1 VRLLVDFFPNR
12 LASAGEELIGH
23 RKLAGRDPSERSL
36 FMISLL
42 SALWVFWGSITVAL
56 AGLLIYRSLVAMK
69 EEDQLFLDP
78 AELHF
83 EREQR
88 DILTQLRKLT
98 PPIRTL
104 SVVSAA
110 LLALI
115 AGIWIY
121 RGVLGVAYSTLQP

>member
-1 VRLLVDFFPNR
+1 
-12 LASAGEELIGH
+12 
-23 RKLAGRDPSERSL
+23 
-36 FMISLL
+36 MTSLL
-42 SALWVFWGSITVAL
+42 SALWVFWASITVAL

-78 AELHF
+78 AEWHL

-88 DILTQLRKLT
+88 AILTQLRKLT
-98 PPIRTL
+98 PVIRTL
-104 SVVSAA
+104 AFVSAA

-121 RGVLGVAYSTLQP
+121 RGVVGVAYSTLQP

>member
-1 VRLLVDFFPNR
+1 V
-12 LASAGEELIGH
+12 A
-23 RKLAGRDPSERSL
+23 
-36 FMISLL
+36 SLL

-78 AELHF
+78 AEWQF

-88 DILTQLRKLT
+88 AILTQLHKLT
-98 PPIRTL
+98 PLIRIL
-104 SVVSAA
+104 AVVSAA

-115 AGIWIY
+115 LGIWIY
-121 RGVLGVAYSTLQP
+121 RGVLGVMDSTLQP

>member
-1 VRLLVDFFPNR
+1 M
-12 LASAGEELIGH
+12 A
-23 RKLAGRDPSERSL
+23 
-36 FMISLL
+36 SLL
-42 SALWVFWGSITVAL
+42 SALWVFWSSITLAL

-78 AELHF
+78 AEWQL

-88 DILTQLRKLT
+88 AILTQLRKLT
-98 PPIRTL
+98 PVIRTL
-104 SVVSAA
+104 AFVSAA

-121 RGVLGVAYSTLQP
+121 RGVVGVAYSTLQP

>member
-1 VRLLVDFFPNR
+1 M
-12 LASAGEELIGH
+12 A
-23 RKLAGRDPSERSL
+23 
-36 FMISLL
+36 SLL
-42 SALWVFWGSITVAL
+42 SALWVFWSSITVAL

-78 AELHF
+78 AEWQL

-88 DILTQLRKLT
+88 AILTHLHKLT
-98 PPIRTL
+98 PFIRTL
-104 SVVSAA
+104 AVVSAA

-121 RGVLGVAYSTLQP
+121 RGVMGVADSTLQPSVLYPGHGPVARSNQPWRRHHQA

>member
-1 VRLLVDFFPNR
+1 MV
-12 LASAGEELIGH
+12 
-23 RKLAGRDPSERSL
+23 
-36 FMISLL
+36 SLL

-78 AELHF
+78 AEWQL

-88 DILTQLRKLT
+88 GILTQLRKLT
-98 PPIRTL
+98 PLIRTL
-104 SVVSAA
+104 AVASAT

-121 RGVLGVAYSTLQP
+121 RGVLGVTNSTLQP